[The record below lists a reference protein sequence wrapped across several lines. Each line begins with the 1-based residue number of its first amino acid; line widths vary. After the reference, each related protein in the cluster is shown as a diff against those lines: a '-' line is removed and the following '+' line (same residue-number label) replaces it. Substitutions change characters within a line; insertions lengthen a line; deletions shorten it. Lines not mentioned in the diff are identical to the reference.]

1 MEDSLLDLNRE
12 LVLKDYDSATLKNRM
27 SFLRGDVKA
36 SSEYIYPNQKEDAT
50 IVCNKFYETST
61 RVVSIVKRT
70 KVGMDG
76 LMIEIAKNMSTH
88 PDNNFVLH
96 SDKLLF
102 LTAMSNKSWEDDI
115 KDKIPNCFRD
125 NVYHH
130 GKLQKLKDKLKDV
143 ENALII
149 IDEIDTGDKEDQKL
163 HLILKESG
171 ILDMVYMETNN
182 IRFIFVSATMI
193 NELQE
198 LYKWGNKHYTYYMTI
213 PDSYIGHKEFL
224 KLGIIQEYYPINN
237 DESAERWVQE
247 DILQHYGLDYRV
259 HIVRTDEKIRI
270 LYLMLV

>member
-96 SDKLLF
+96 SDKLLL

-182 IRFIFVSATMI
+182 IRFIFV
-193 NELQE
+193 
-198 LYKWGNKHYTYYMTI
+198 Y
-213 PDSYIGHKEFL
+213 
-224 KLGIIQEYYPINN
+224 
-237 DESAERWVQE
+237 
-247 DILQHYGLDYRV
+247 
-259 HIVRTDEKIRI
+259 
-270 LYLMLV
+270 